1 MGSSDCMDKLGLV
14 MQLKAAQDE
23 SSNTNKKDKLALMIS
38 MEGGKVS
45 SKVHINSSPQDLAA
59 ILNGSKDEVGDV
71 EGYVTKEMQKHYG
84 CVQEQGEEISHFINR
99 LKVTAEKFTC
109 LSGELKDRVMRDL
122 LVYGMLSVE
131 AKNKIL
137 EKKAGWEEAMEI
149 AQEDEYKL
157 VMNLLEKEIYEYAT
171 GDEDKEKEKE
181 KKTQQKSKEQNSKVS
196 HEQDDKEK
204 FRFNSLD
211 LLSLFVTMTL
221 KRIVNNEMVPRE
233 HFSFLLKIINENLDR
248 MKVANR
254 EGFCDTLRDHARM
267 YHREWSKNPSQ
278 TPKPKNSRDK
288 IDKSKEG
295 IEECKDEGR
304 ILFNTYLLVLSLKLG
319 LKKPWVPE
327 GYTGFNAQVLQ
338 KELKALYGGDPPKLA
353 VKQLNQKYPCFEV
366 LFPHCTDL
374 ESIFLNRADEAVLH
388 TCFTFKNL
396 RFLEFHGRVPEK
408 FLCNGLWGVKKSSK
422 KILDLALTDPSELIA
437 TLPHL
442 EVIRCN
448 ILKGFCNMK
457 ERGLRSIESFITKEP
472 PLLSNLSL
480 EQNSLPETFGAAAI
494 AIQPSLSMVENLGIW
509 DTTDAILFLLDRE
522 AQLKSKVDLRL
533 GIRHIMVD
541 STNRMDTDKFKKMV
555 QLCPKFKSVAINRY
569 HPFPIQPFSIIK
581 ALPMKQITHLDLNVM
596 NMPGKDLIRVLD
608 DAPNLEV
615 LSLTFD
621 PRWPIIGDLT
631 NNFFHHMMK
640 LNRCIPA
647 TSKLQV
653 LSLDFTLDMGFDDN
667 DVHHLDWNA
676 KSIMAFLQCFP
687 AITTLHLENSIA
699 IPAPLLVYGCLGG
712 ALACLTNLRHLSLMS
727 CHKDLP
733 REMYADSL
741 PAANAHCMQVSSL
754 MPDLQ
759 DSATFPHLAA
769 LETFEVD
776 ELYLTPCLDRVL
788 EALRV
793 EGVNI
798 STHYRSSIRS
808 FYGRHDT
815 SMMYYP
821 PPI

>member
-1 MGSSDCMDKLGLV
+1 
-14 MQLKAAQDE
+14 MQLQAAQDE
-23 SSNTNKKDKLALMIS
+23 SSNTKKDKLALMIS
-38 MEGGKVS
+38 LEGGKVS
-45 SKVHINSSPQDLAA
+45 SKVHINSSSHDLAA
-59 ILNGSKDEVGDV
+59 ILNGSQDEVGDV

-109 LSGELKDRVMRDL
+109 LSGELKKRVMRNL
-122 LVYGMLSVE
+122 LVNGMLSVE

-137 EKKAGWEEAMEI
+137 QKKAGWEEAMEI

-157 VMNLLEKEIYEYAT
+157 VMKKEIYEYAT
-171 GDEDKEKEKE
+171 GEEEKKE
-181 KKTQQKSKEQNSKVS
+181 KKLQQKSKEQNSKVS
-196 HEQDDKEK
+196 QNELDDKEK
-204 FRFNSLD
+204 FKFNSLD

-221 KRIVNNEMVPRE
+221 KRIVNNEMKPRE
-233 HFSFLLKIINENLDR
+233 HFAFLLKIIKENLDT
-248 MKVANR
+248 MIGVNR
-254 EGFCDTLRDHARM
+254 EVLCDTLRDHARM

-278 TPKPKNSRDK
+278 TPKCKNYRDK

-319 LKKPWVPE
+319 LKKPWVPD

-353 VKQLNQKYPCFEV
+353 LKQLTQKYPCFEV
-366 LFPHCTDL
+366 LFQHCTEL
-374 ESIFLNRADEAVLH
+374 ESVFLNHADEALLN

-457 ERGLRSIESFITKEP
+457 ERGLMAVESFLTNEP
-472 PLLSNLSL
+472 AVLSKLSL

-494 AIQPSLSMVENLGIW
+494 VIQPSLSMVENLGIW
-509 DTTDAILFLLDRE
+509 DTTDAILYLLDKE

-541 STNRMDTDKFKKMV
+541 STNRIDADKFKKMA

-569 HPFPIQPFSIIK
+569 HPIPIRPISIIK
-581 ALPMKQITHLDLNVM
+581 VLPMKQITHLDLNVM
-596 NMPGKDLIRVLD
+596 NMPGKDLIRILD
-608 DAPNLEV
+608 DSPNLEV

-621 PRWPIIGDLT
+621 PRWPIIGDLA
-631 NNFFHHMMK
+631 NNFFTHMMK
-640 LNRCIPA
+640 LDRCIPA
-647 TSKLQV
+647 TSKLQE
-653 LSLDFTLDMGFDDN
+653 LSLDFTLDMWFDDS

-687 AITTLHLENSIA
+687 AITTLHFENSVA

-727 CHKDLP
+727 SHKDLP
-733 REMYADSL
+733 REMYAESL
-741 PAANAHCMQVSSL
+741 TAAYNHCMQVSSL

-776 ELYLTPCLDRVL
+776 ELYLTPCLDRLL

-793 EGVNI
+793 EGVNV
-798 STHYRSSIRS
+798 STHYRSSVRS
-808 FYGRHDT
+808 YYSRHST

-821 PPI
+821 PPT